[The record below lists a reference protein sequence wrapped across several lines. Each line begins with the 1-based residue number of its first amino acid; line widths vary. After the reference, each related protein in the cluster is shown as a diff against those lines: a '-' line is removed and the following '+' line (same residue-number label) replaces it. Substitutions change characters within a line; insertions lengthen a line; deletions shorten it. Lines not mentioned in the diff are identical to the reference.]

1 MQVAVYRFVDEIKG
15 MGKGK
20 ANCVCFKPSFRSM
33 GKPDHVEPAPKSRF
47 LSLAVMSSCALDP
60 SAA

>member
-33 GKPDHVEPAPKSRF
+33 GKPDHVEPAPTTDFSPW
-47 LSLAVMSSCALDP
+47 LSCPVVL
-60 SAA
+60 